1 MIHLHDSDVIVI
13 VDFMAFSTRMAP
25 NTRHSVVQCAK
36 KCPIA
41 QFSLIMVAPH
51 GTCIKCELHKRQI
64 NSLIAVLFSVEVCRY
79 FSVIECTSTGDR
91 HNSFQSPRNR
101 E

>member
-41 QFSLIMVAPH
+41 TIFVDNGCAAWH
-51 GTCIKCELHKRQI
+51 VYK
-64 NSLIAVLFSVEVCRY
+64 V
-79 FSVIECTSTGDR
+79 
-91 HNSFQSPRNR
+91 
-101 E
+101 